1 MFNNL
6 VLGFA
11 VSLIGMAYF
20 QFGVIIRATT
30 MPSGAP
36 SVVKSSLDRAMLYQV
51 VLIEWML
58 VAVWHCPVQ

>member
-1 MFNNL
+1 
-6 VLGFA
+6 
-11 VSLIGMAYF
+11 MAYF

-51 VLIEWML
+51 VLIDWMVVTVWSCL
-58 VAVWHCPVQ
+58 VQ